1 MSFQG
6 KRNVY
11 TCNACGS
18 KIVTIDRDEGVT
30 PFAMECKADCGGDM
44 LSGFYRALPSDGE
57 PEWEWY
63 LPKHHRKYKG
73 YRKDADG
80 DFRDYFKNRGLQLR
94 KIAAGASQ
102 EGGAGA

>member
-6 KRNVY
+6 KKNVY

-57 PEWEWY
+57 PECEWAHSER
-63 LPKHHRKYKG
+63 L
-73 YRKDADG
+73 
-80 DFRDYFKNRGLQLR
+80 
-94 KIAAGASQ
+94 AAGASQ